1 MYMYYLIIMPVF
13 PDPVAW
19 YIRQP
24 RHVRIMLGVEGIAG
38 MRRNKLQRIFL
49 RQIGLMPFPA
59 RNVMNQ
65 RRSFVII
72 RGVLQQALRDKL
84 EFAGVSAQ
92 LFPFFGIPL
101 GITEVRRIAF
111 PAFIEPAQAG
121 RRFIIFQL
129 GYDIIAFFLKF
140 FEGDILGKV
149 G

>member
-1 MYMYYLIIMPVF
+1 
-13 PDPVAW
+13 
-19 YIRQP
+19 
-24 RHVRIMLGVEGIAG
+24 MLGVEGKAG

-49 RQIGLMPFPA
+49 RQVGLMPFPA

-111 PAFIEPAQAG
+111 PAFIEPAQGWASVYNFPAG
-121 RRFIIFQL
+121 VQYNSLFS
-129 GYDIIAFFLKF
+129 
-140 FEGDILGKV
+140 
-149 G
+149 